1 MRSSIGDR
9 LLQLPFARYG
19 HIRMSEELSGQVAI
33 VTGGASG
40 IGAAAAA
47 LLAQA
52 GASVIVADLQAAKG
66 TTGRFVRHDVT
77 SEESWQALLADVLK
91 REGRLDVMVNNAG
104 IAGGA
109 GSVESTDI
117 ATWQRVHAVNSEGVF
132 LGCKYA
138 IQGMK
143 RTGPDKPKS
152 KGSIVNLSSVAG
164 LQAGAGAIAYTA
176 SKGAVRLLSKSVALY
191 CAEQKYGIRCNSVH
205 PGGVDTPIFDGLWQ
219 MVGREPGKA
228 FLDARHPIGH
238 MAEPREIGEVILW
251 LASDRSSFV
260 TGAEIAAD
268 GGITTGLM
276 RRQPFVAP

>member
-1 MRSSIGDR
+1 MVR
-9 LLQLPFARYG
+9 AE
-19 HIRMSEELSGQVAI
+19 MSDELSGRVAV

-40 IGAAAAA
+40 IGAASAA
-47 LLAQA
+47 LLAAA
-52 GASVIVADLQAAKG
+52 GAAVIVADLAEGSKETSA
-66 TTGRFVRHDVT
+66 GRFVAHDVA
-77 SEESWQALLADVLK
+77 SEESWQTLLADVLK
-91 REGRLDVMVNNAG
+91 REGRLDIMVNNAG
-104 IAGGA
+104 ISGGS
-109 GSVESTDI
+109 GNPENTTVEN
-117 ATWQRVHAVNSEGVF
+117 WQKVQAINSEGVF

-143 RTGPDKPKS
+143 QTGAGKAAS
-152 KGSIVNLSSVAG
+152 AGSIVNISSIAG
-164 LQAGAGAIAYTA
+164 LVGGAGPTAYTA

-191 CAEQKYGIRCNSVH
+191 CAEQKYDIRCNSVH
-205 PGGVDTPIFDGLWQ
+205 PGGVDTPIFDQLWQ
-219 MVGREPGKA
+219 MVGREQGKA

-238 MAEPREIGEVILW
+238 MAAPRELGEVVLW

>member
-1 MRSSIGDR
+1 MRA
-9 LLQLPFARYG
+9 ARYG
-19 HIRMSEELSGQVAI
+19 RIRMSGELSGQVAI

-47 LLAQA
+47 LLAEA
-52 GASVIVADLQAAKG
+52 GAAVVVADLTAATAG
-66 TTGRFVRHDVT
+66 PADNGRFVQHDVT
-77 SEESWQALLADVLK
+77 AETSWQALLADVLK
-91 REGRLDVMVNNAG
+91 REGRLDIMVNNAG
-104 IAGGA
+104 ISGGA
-109 GSVESTDI
+109 GSVESTDV
-117 ATWQRVHAVNSEGVF
+117 ATWQRVQAVNSEGVF

-152 KGSIVNLSSVAG
+152 KGSIVNISSVAG

-191 CAEQKYGIRCNSVH
+191 CAEQKYDIRCNSVH
-205 PGGVDTPIFDGLWQ
+205 PGGVDTPIFDLLWQ
-219 MVGREPGKA
+219 MVGREQGKA

-238 MAEPREIGEVILW
+238 MAQPRELGEVVLW

-268 GGITTGLM
+268 GALTAGLM

>member
-1 MRSSIGDR
+1 MRA
-9 LLQLPFARYG
+9 ARYG
-19 HIRMSEELSGQVAI
+19 HVGMSGELSGQVAI

-40 IGAAAAA
+40 IGAASAA
-47 LLAQA
+47 LLAEA
-52 GASVIVADLQAAKG
+52 GAAVIVADLNAAKDG
-66 TTGRFVRHDVT
+66 VGRFVQHDVT
-77 SEESWQALLADVLK
+77 AEDSWQALLADVLK

-104 IAGGA
+104 ISGGT
-109 GSVESTDI
+109 GSVESTDVE
-117 ATWQRVHAVNSEGVF
+117 TWQRVQAVNAEGVF

-143 RTGPDKPKS
+143 RTGPDKPRS
-152 KGSIVNLSSVAG
+152 KGSIVNISSIAG
-164 LQAGAGAIAYTA
+164 LQAGAGSIAYTA

-191 CAEQKYGIRCNSVH
+191 CAEQKYDIRCNSVH
-205 PGGVDTPIFDGLWQ
+205 PGGVDTPIFDLLWQ
-219 MVGREPGKA
+219 MVGREQGKA

-238 MAEPREIGEVILW
+238 MAEPRELGEVVLW

-276 RRQPFVAP
+276 RRQPFVAPR

>member
-1 MRSSIGDR
+1 MRA
-9 LLQLPFARYG
+9 ARYG
-19 HIRMSEELSGQVAI
+19 RTRMSGELSGQVAI

-47 LLAQA
+47 LLAEA
-52 GASVIVADLQAAKG
+52 GAAVVVADLKG
-66 TTGRFVRHDVT
+66 ATDGPKDKRGRFVQHDVT
-77 SEESWQALLADVLK
+77 AEESWQALLADVLK
-91 REGRLDVMVNNAG
+91 REGRLDIMVNNAG
-104 IAGGA
+104 ISGGA
-109 GSVESTDI
+109 GSVESTDVE
-117 ATWQRVHAVNSEGVF
+117 TWQRVQAVNSEGVF

-143 RTGPDKPKS
+143 HTGAAKPAP
-152 KGSIVNLSSVAG
+152 KGSIVNISSVAG

-191 CAEQKYGIRCNSVH
+191 CAEQKYDIRCNSVH
-205 PGGVDTPIFDGLWQ
+205 PGGVDTPIFDLLWQ
-219 MVGREPGKA
+219 MVGREQGKA

-238 MAEPREIGEVILW
+238 MAEPRELGEVVLW

-268 GGITTGLM
+268 GGLTTGLM